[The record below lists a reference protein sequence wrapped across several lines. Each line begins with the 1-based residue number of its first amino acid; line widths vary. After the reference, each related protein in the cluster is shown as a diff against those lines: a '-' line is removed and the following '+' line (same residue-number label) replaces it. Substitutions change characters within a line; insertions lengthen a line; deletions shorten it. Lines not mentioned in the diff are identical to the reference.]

1 MGSESTN
8 SQNMSD
14 PHTDAEIMD
23 KAQSSLGYN
32 EEVDQRPIVA
42 FYLLTSTSGAYALV
56 VVNARAIPKLNI
68 LSDAFLSFVW
78 KKTRMKRV
86 GLLLSSHC
94 LPYELLFIPPVP
106 PLYAPTTTVV
116 PYPPSSRDPSLSSS
130 HTNGYL
136 DKEKEVVVEKKKT
149 SREKNRSGP
158 SGGRRANERCL
169 PLWVSLS

>member
-42 FYLLTSTSGAYALV
+42 FYLLTSTSGAYALE
-56 VVNARAIPKLNI
+56 VVNVRAIP
-68 LSDAFLSFVW
+68 

-86 GLLLSSHC
+86 GLLLSSHY
-94 LPYELLFIPPVP
+94 LPYELRFIPPVP

-136 DKEKEVVVEKKKT
+136 DKEKEVVVEKKKLQ
-149 SREKNRSGP
+149 
-158 SGGRRANERCL
+158 GRKIGAAPVVGEGLMRDA
-169 PLWVSLS
+169 